1 MGVIKNIDTFKKIE
15 LFRAKA
21 EICYDSKDSYL
32 NLIIQPYK
40 FSNAEFNQS
49 LLEFSEDDIF
59 GKTTNEFLIW
69 LKEKADE
76 EGYELGGILED
87 EFSVSRDNYLI
98 EKMFDFKTK
107 ELISDTSALYENDSF
122 YVDCDEIEDWQPY
135 FFSFEEATRFLKEK
149 YPLFKI
155 EDAENND
162 IKNRKDEM
170 KSFDFPFPQKVEEL
184 YIKNINEKVIKGVYP
199 NKMCWAQSVKHIA
212 KKNDGTEI
220 IIFCVKSV
228 FLKYYNIDENGDV
241 KKYSSDIIEY
251 LSNLESNNREFLL
264 SVRNDQKKFIGYPVV
279 NRTIYITGGEIVN
292 DFDINSV
299 DIIDQN
305 LVEPYVNGMPK
316 LFYVGIHSQG
326 SNEAF
331 DNTENEIQ
339 KCLNLSRQITN

>member
-1 MGVIKNIDTFKKIE
+1 MGVIKNIDDFKKIE
-15 LFRAKA
+15 LFRVKA
-21 EICYDSKDSYL
+21 ERCYDSKDSYL
-32 NLIIQPYK
+32 NLIIQPYE

-59 GKTTNEFLIW
+59 GKTTNEFLTW

-87 EFSVSRDNYLI
+87 EFSVYRDNYLI
-98 EKMFDFKTK
+98 DKMFDFKTK
-107 ELISDTSALYENDSF
+107 EFISDTSALYENDSF
-122 YVDCDEIEDWQPY
+122 YVDYDEIEGCQPY
-135 FFSFEEATRFLKEK
+135 FFSFEEAIKFLKK
-149 YPLFKI
+149 TYPHFKI
-155 EDAENND
+155 EDDENND
-162 IKNRKDEM
+162 TKNKKDET
-170 KSFDFPFPQKVEEL
+170 KSFDFPFSQKIEEL
-184 YIKNINEKVIKGVYP
+184 YIDNVNEEVIKGVKT
-199 NKMCWAQSVKHIA
+199 NRMCWTQSVKHIA
-212 KKNDGTEI
+212 KKNDGNEI

-241 KKYSSDIIEY
+241 KKDTTDIIEY
-251 LSNLESNNREFLL
+251 LSNLESYNREFLL
-264 SVRNDQKKFIGYPVV
+264 SVRDDQKKFIGYPVV
-279 NRTIYITGGEIVN
+279 TRTIYITGGEIVN

-305 LVEPYVNGMPK
+305 LVEPYVNGLPK

-339 KCLNLSRQITN
+339 KCLNLSKQITN